1 MSLINISATVLLSLS
16 LTGANAAP
24 EPTKKHE
31 KLEKHSEKQKT
42 HTSEKTNLHQ
52 PKAQQ
57 QKVKGKTVSNPK
69 VAKHSLPTP
78 QQPHKLKSTASSNIL
93 MTKQDIANAVAAPDK
108 GQGKI
113 IPYFGFYKT
122 SDIHTIM
129 DAGSGNGFWYLSN
142 YFVSS
147 TAFPVAVKINYKG
160 KVYTFNATET
170 AYQAGKC
177 LISGV
182 VTKDADIQKFVK
194 ATPNQAK
201 GLANHQF
208 QCGTLSGSDMLDL
221 MHNIVSQKFAGP
233 LGVKMRTETGLTTL
247 IEGNSW
253 GDSYWGRTFNG
264 VQHAPGQSHLGDILM
279 DVRANGGNPGPFVIK

>member
-1 MSLINISATVLLSLS
+1 MSLLKISTAVFLSFS
-16 LTGANAAP
+16 LAGAIAAP
-24 EPTKKHE
+24 EPAKKKE
-31 KLEKHSEKQKT
+31 EKHSEKQKSR
-42 HTSEKTNLHQ
+42 TSENKNQQ
-52 PKAQQ
+52 PQKAQ
-57 QKVKGKTVSNPK
+57 NPHELS
-69 VAKHSLPTP
+69 AT
-78 QQPHKLKSTASSNIL
+78 SSGDIL
-93 MTKQDIANAVAAPDK
+93 MSKQDIANAVAAPDK

-122 SDIHTIM
+122 SDIHTVM
-129 DAGSGNGFWYLSN
+129 DANVGNGFWYLSN

-147 TAFPVAVKINYKG
+147 ADFPVAVKLNYKG

-182 VTKDADIQKFVK
+182 VTKDGDIQKFVK
-194 ATPNQAK
+194 ATPNQSK
-201 GLANHQF
+201 GLANKKF
-208 QCGTLSGSDMLDL
+208 QCGTLKGSDMLDL

-233 LGVKMRTETGLTTL
+233 LGAKLREETGLTTL

-264 VQHAPGQSHLGDILM
+264 TSHAPGQSHLGDILM
-279 DVRANGGNPGPFVIK
+279 DVRANGTNPGAFVIK